1 MATCKVTNPVQLAC
15 GDLLYPGGADGVFY
29 VGYISELGIK
39 LSNAQIADISSL
51 TFMAYAGLRK
61 FEGTK
66 FAHNFGSEI
75 ALGAGKNIS
84 YTHRGTVKLITQS
97 TADDV
102 SVQQLSQSTDAFI
115 IYQNNNNQWMILGP
129 TKGLSVAAGPLQTTG
144 TETGADIS
152 DTLILEGAEKTKPL
166 RFFSVSETA
175 TQTLLDSYV
184 R

>member
-29 VGYISELGIK
+29 VGYISDLGIK
-39 LSNAQIADISSL
+39 LSNTQVADIATL
-51 TFMAYAGLRK
+51 TFVAYAGLRK
-61 FEGTK
+61 FEGAK
-66 FAHNFGSEI
+66 FAHIFGSEL
-75 ALGAGKNIS
+75 AVGTGGNLS
-84 YTHRGTVKLITQS
+84 FTHRGTVKLITQS

-102 SVQQLSQSTDAFI
+102 SMQQLAQSTDAFI
-115 IYQNNNNQWMILGP
+115 VYQNNNNQWMILGP
-129 TKGLSVAAGPLQTTG
+129 TKGLRAAAGPLQSTG
-144 TETGADIS
+144 QNTGDDVS

>member
-29 VGYISELGIK
+29 VGYISDLGIK
-39 LSNAQIADISSL
+39 LSNAQTSDISSL

-61 FEGTK
+61 FEGAK
-66 FAHNFGSEI
+66 FSHNFGSEL
-75 ALGAGKNIS
+75 AKGTGGNLS
-84 YTHRGTVKLITQS
+84 FTHRGTVKLITQS

-102 SVQQLSQSTDAFI
+102 SMQQLAQATDAFI

-129 TKGLSVAAGPLQTTG
+129 TKGLQAAPGPLQTTG
-144 TETGADIS
+144 VATGDDIS

-166 RFFSVSETA
+166 RFFATSETV